1 MKPGGAERVIV
12 TLDPFRFPKGGGLKP
27 ALHYFLAKRYG
38 IYYDCLAY
46 FVLLVLAPHRTYM
59 KTDGWKKES
68 SLVPLCS
75 CRPLFT
81 HIYIY
86 FHVHMDGNKN
96 MKRYIFVDCFVLLSI
111 SPDARLPHL
120 SIDFTNNLGS
130 NLNEK
135 ECVAPDFF
143 VKGCWRLEAC
153 EIP

>member
-12 TLDPFRFPKGGGLKP
+12 TLDPFHFPKGGGLKP

-81 HIYIY
+81 
-86 FHVHMDGNKN
+86 
-96 MKRYIFVDCFVLLSI
+96 
-111 SPDARLPHL
+111 
-120 SIDFTNNLGS
+120 
-130 NLNEK
+130 
-135 ECVAPDFF
+135 
-143 VKGCWRLEAC
+143 
-153 EIP
+153 